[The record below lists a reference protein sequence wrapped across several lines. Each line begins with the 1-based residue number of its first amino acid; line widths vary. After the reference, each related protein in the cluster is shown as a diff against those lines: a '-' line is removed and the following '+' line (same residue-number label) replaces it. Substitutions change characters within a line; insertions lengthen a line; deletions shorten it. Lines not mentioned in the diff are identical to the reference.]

1 MIIKRE
7 IVAEYLRFRIIF
19 SACKLRITKFLE
31 KKRRGGGG
39 KAVRGGG
46 DNPTENLIKSGPQ
59 KNWFHRGGGSNETP
73 LVILGGHLIRS
84 LSTDLTAFLLLG
96 WSRSW
101 GPMALIPSRSP
112 PPSSLAPFLSW
123 MRALLQYSTLI
134 KRYDSNSL
142 LSEHVASPR
151 SALEQI
157 LLEFRTNL
165 WPCCWLERFF
175 CPVNQPCSTL
185 FIITSSLITR
195 LH

>member
-1 MIIKRE
+1 MQ
-7 IVAEYLRFRIIF
+7 
-19 SACKLRITKFLE
+19 ITNYKVSWE
-31 KKRRGGGG
+31 KRRGE
-39 KAVRGGG
+39 KTARGG

-165 WPCCWLERFF
+165 WPCCWLF